1 MEHPEL
7 DSPFEG
13 KYLYRK
19 KYHIHH
25 ILLLF
30 WQPTFGSNM
39 SSYFSL
45 LSFSIAFILQAFK
58 HRPSGATIIRNKFIS
73 TNRKFQS
80 PPTKM
85 LLLFDINYCHSSIK
99 VNPCLSIIFTIIS
112 CARKIGCL
120 RFNELSS
127 PSYVSYY

>member
-19 KYHIHH
+19 KYHIHIH
-25 ILLLF
+25 TLLLF
-30 WQPTFGSNM
+30 WQPTFDSNM
-39 SSYFSL
+39 SSYVF
-45 LSFSIAFILQAFK
+45 FSIAFILQAFK
-58 HRPSGATIIRNKFIS
+58 HRPSRATIIRDKFIS

-80 PPTKM
+80 PQQKSFIVRHK
-85 LLLFDINYCHSSIK
+85 LLSFEPSKSIRVFSSFS
-99 VNPCLSIIFTIIS
+99 PSFLLYFT
-112 CARKIGCL
+112 KIGCL